1 LHAEKGKGHFIGK
14 VDPNSIAERAGLEE
28 GQRIVGV
35 NNTLIYPDTIHKDVV
50 TLIKKDANL
59 TELLVVFPEIDNWYR
74 GKEMEFSFDDA
85 ETVQFEVDSHHVH
98 IPHVEQPVSNGKAVH
113 VEHPKEEV
121 TVVKVAPS
129 PPHHVEAHP
138 SSHQDVI
145 HEEIKHV
152 PVEPKRQ
159 SPPAPR
165 PAPVPAHV
173 QSNGAPDLF
182 RLSAAEMRERLS
194 SQKKADPRKEAG
206 NLSLK
211 QKYDI
216 IQSL

>member
-1 LHAEKGKGHFIGK
+1 
-14 VDPNSIAERAGLEE
+14 
-28 GQRIVGV
+28 
-35 NNTLIYPDTIHKDVV
+35 
-50 TLIKKDANL
+50 LIKKDSNL

-74 GKEMEFSFDDA
+74 GKDMEFSFDDA
-85 ETVQFEVDSHHVH
+85 ETVQFEEDSHHIH
-98 IPHVEQPVSNGKAVH
+98 PPHVVEMPVSNGQHAH
-113 VEHPKEEV
+113 VEHTRDEV

-129 PPHHVEAHP
+129 SHVTDAYTP
-138 SSHQDVI
+138 SHQEVI
-145 HEEIKHV
+145 KEHHEEIKHV
-152 PVEPKRQ
+152 PVEAKRQ

-165 PAPVPAHV
+165 AAPVHA

-194 SQKKADPRKEAG
+194 SQKKADPRKSDSS